1 MTLFQQILSC
11 FTLPGE
17 RICKS
22 YLLFK
27 AKCGIRAVLKEG
39 FLLVELGLVGLGV
52 RKSFMK
58 EGAFELGP

>member
-39 FLLVELGLVGLGV
+39 FLLVEGLGV